1 MNYKL
6 MARILLKK
14 DNSRFGAAIVQ
25 KLSYPETEE
34 LIFNLDDM
42 SFLNEIKTELV
53 KDTDNSKAQ
62 QIVNLI
68 DTRLND
74 LIVGNPQ
81 SSLPN

>member
-14 DNSRFGAAIVQ
+14 DNSRFGAVIVQ

-42 SFLNEIKTELV
+42 SFLNDIRTELI

-68 DTRLND
+68 DARLNE
-74 LIVGNPQ
+74 LMLGRREN
-81 SSLPN
+81 SLPN